1 MLSLLKL
8 KKIRGW
14 CLFDFAISSFPTLII
29 TFFYGAFYA
38 KKIASSSVLGASLWG
53 FAISSASVLSLL
65 IFAIVLFGGNLF
77 KSKIKSNFFKFFF
90 YLLVFFSFSLVFFN
104 EGTNQIIP
112 LLFVIMAFI
121 SFEFVN
127 LFYNISL
134 FKMQKTRI
142 GALSNLGWAF
152 GYLGGLISL
161 IVIFL
166 MIQISSENEYKIF
179 GMSVFLFIGP
189 FVAIW
194 TLVFGSSHFKNL
206 ESVKFDKPNMLDLIE
221 NLRSKGLYRFLISY
235 FFFNNAVISI
245 FAFASMFSAFLFG
258 LTESQILFLGIFIN
272 LFGIIGC
279 FILGRYEDI
288 IGSFKTVVICI
299 LGLMVVTFLLFWI
312 KKVSLFWI
320 LSLAI
325 GFFIGPIQASSRSVL
340 VKEIKA
346 KNQLSAFGLYSMFGN
361 ICSVLGP
368 LLIGVII
375 DFSGSIRM
383 GMLIIPIFFF
393 LAFLPFLKKSM
404 FKVSYPSK
412 N

>member
-38 KKIASSSVLGASLWG
+38 KKIASNSILGTSLWG

-65 IFAIVLFGGNLF
+65 IIAIVLFGGNFF

-104 EGTNQIIP
+104 EGANQIIP

-127 LFYNISL
+127 LFYNVSL

-152 GYLGGLISL
+152 GYFGGLISL
-161 IVIFL
+161 IIVFL
-166 MIQISSENEYKIF
+166 IIQISSVNEYKIF

-194 TLVFGSSHFKNL
+194 TLVFGFRHL
-206 ESVKFDKPNMLDLIE
+206 ENSTTI
-221 NLRSKGLYRFLISY
+221 
-235 FFFNNAVISI
+235 
-245 FAFASMFSAFLFG
+245 
-258 LTESQILFLGIFIN
+258 
-272 LFGIIGC
+272 
-279 FILGRYEDI
+279 
-288 IGSFKTVVICI
+288 SFKVPNII
-299 LGLMVVTFLLFWI
+299 QLYDNI
-312 KKVSLFWI
+312 K
-320 LSLAI
+320 
-325 GFFIGPIQASSRSVL
+325 SSS
-340 VKEIKA
+340 
-346 KNQLSAFGLYSMFGN
+346 
-361 ICSVLGP
+361 
-368 LLIGVII
+368 
-375 DFSGSIRM
+375 
-383 GMLIIPIFFF
+383 
-393 LAFLPFLKKSM
+393 
-404 FKVSYPSK
+404 
-412 N
+412 

>member
-1 MLSLLKL
+1 
-8 KKIRGW
+8 
-14 CLFDFAISSFPTLII
+14 
-29 TFFYGAFYA
+29 
-38 KKIASSSVLGASLWG
+38 
-53 FAISSASVLSLL
+53 
-65 IFAIVLFGGNLF
+65 
-77 KSKIKSNFFKFFF
+77 
-90 YLLVFFSFSLVFFN
+90 
-104 EGTNQIIP
+104 
-112 LLFVIMAFI
+112 MAFI

-134 FKMQKTRI
+134 FKMQKTRV

-299 LGLMVVTFLLFWI
+299 LGLMVVTFFTFWI

-393 LAFLPFLKKSM
+393 LALLPFLKKSM

>member
-1 MLSLLKL
+1 
-8 KKIRGW
+8 
-14 CLFDFAISSFPTLII
+14 
-29 TFFYGAFYA
+29 
-38 KKIASSSVLGASLWG
+38 
-53 FAISSASVLSLL
+53 
-65 IFAIVLFGGNLF
+65 
-77 KSKIKSNFFKFFF
+77 
-90 YLLVFFSFSLVFFN
+90 
-104 EGTNQIIP
+104 
-112 LLFVIMAFI
+112 
-121 SFEFVN
+121 
-127 LFYNISL
+127 
-134 FKMQKTRI
+134 
-142 GALSNLGWAF
+142 
-152 GYLGGLISL
+152 
-161 IVIFL
+161 

-312 KKVSLFWI
+312 K
-320 LSLAI
+320 
-325 GFFIGPIQASSRSVL
+325 RSV
-340 VKEIKA
+340 
-346 KNQLSAFGLYSMFGN
+346 
-361 ICSVLGP
+361 CSGFYR
-368 LLIGVII
+368 LL
-375 DFSGSIRM
+375 
-383 GMLIIPIFFF
+383 
-393 LAFLPFLKKSM
+393 
-404 FKVSYPSK
+404 
-412 N
+412 